1 MELKLIFIIVIII
14 FLIYLFIQNSN
25 MCSVVNRNERE
36 EFNVGVMSKKM
47 KRLLIGTGVGV
58 GVGVGTGALIKKKL
72 DDSKA
77 SRELHDQESKKFRNE
92 ELSTNMNYLDSKGR
106 RLLDDDGE
114 LIEYEE
120 ERAEAI
126 EQAIS
131 EQERLAIQTASDEQA
146 ISEQERLA
154 IQTASDEQ
162 QRLAEELSTQGA
174 DAEFRRASMR
184 QAARAAV
191 VQEEE
196 SQGKFNN
203 HKRLECNSSA
213 QDTAREATSKAIE
226 TRNYIVEQIRDIRA
240 NQLLKSDFN
249 TFRNIIFRKELKEM
263 KYAIK
268 EKDPIR
274 TKLEKMKLMEVLDEA
289 MSNGRI
295 AYELSS
301 EAAAAAAIHDAKWP
315 VKPYESNKKGVLRRN
330 LNYMKL
336 MEVLEQATVLD
347 PVAVSQIRVLL
358 EKTSPRLA
366 WAQPRR
372 PLIELILNAEDRKLA
387 LIESIMAKQPP
398 PEDKLEEFDERIKEM
413 PARWLAHKAAWQK
426 VAEVSCKDRDTR
438 KSCQTDVWEK
448 HLAAADKHAH
458 QDGDKE
464 LLLWGIEEAKQS
476 YFAEQHHI
484 GNRLWNAEKKCAKQ
498 WGPL

>member
-1 MELKLIFIIVIII
+1 
-14 FLIYLFIQNSN
+14 

-126 EQAIS
+126 EQS
-131 EQERLAIQTASDEQA
+131 

-476 YFAEQHHI
+476 YFVEQHHI